1 MKIKLRK
8 FILLIGDI
16 IIFYLSLWGALLL
29 RHNFSI
35 PTRYWALHLPYF
47 TLIFILWL
55 IVLYIADFYNLKNAR
70 LNQNFFIRFGI
81 SMIILASFAVG
92 FFYIIPHLPISP
104 KLVLIYDLILTTIL
118 LLTWRM
124 YFNHSIT
131 IPTTNAL
138 LIGYNQA
145 AQKLEAEIKSNPQWG
160 YKIVAIYDPGLKPA
174 IAPIPIFNNIKQL
187 KEIIKNTKTEVLIVN
202 DKLFESEDLIE
213 NLFSLLENNIRI
225 LSLTKFYEQTANKI
239 PLQSISKMW
248 FLDNQSE
255 HTADSFDRLKRAFD
269 FCFSLLLLILSLPFY
284 PLFIMMIKLDSP
296 GPIFYRQ
303 KRVGLNGEIFWVIKF
318 RSMIKDAE
326 KNGAQWTTKGD
337 TRITRI
343 GKFLRRTRLD
353 ELPQLM
359 NILQGNMSF
368 VGPRAERPEFTEELA
383 KKIPFFKQRLLVK
396 PGLTGWAQVNY
407 KYGES
412 VGDAL
417 EKLQYDLFYIKNRN
431 WYLDLSIILK
441 TIRIVLTGAGQ

>member
-1 MKIKLRK
+1 M
-8 FILLIGDI
+8 
-16 IIFYLSLWGALLL
+16 
-29 RHNFSI
+29 
-35 PTRYWALHLPYF
+35 HLPYF
-47 TLIFILWL
+47 SSLFIIWL
-55 IVLYIADFYNLKNAR
+55 IIIYIADFYNLKNAR
-70 LNQNFFIRFGI
+70 LNQNFFVRFAI
-81 SMIILASFAVG
+81 SALGLALAAVA
-92 FFYIIPHLPISP
+92 FFYILPDLPISP

-118 LLTWRM
+118 LLAWRL

-138 LIGYNQA
+138 LIGFNQA
-145 AQKLEAEIKSNPQWG
+145 AQKLAEEIKANPQWG
-160 YKIVAIYDPGLKPA
+160 YKITAVYDPGAKPSF
-174 IAPIPIFNNIKQL
+174 APMPIFNDIKQL
-187 KEIIKNTKTEVLIVN
+187 KKIIAETKTEVLIVN
-202 DKLFESEDLIE
+202 DELFASQNLIE
-213 NLFSLLENNIRI
+213 NLFELLENNIRI
-225 LSLTKFYEQTANKI
+225 ISLTKFYEQTANKI
-239 PLQSISKMW
+239 PLASLSKMW

-255 HTADSFDRLKRAFD
+255 HAADSFDRLKRVFD
-269 FCFSLLLLILSLPFY
+269 FCLSLLLLIITLPLF
-284 PLFIMMIKLDSP
+284 PLFILIIKLDSP

-318 RSMIKDAE
+318 RSMIKNAE
-326 KNGAQWTTKGD
+326 KNGAQWTSKND
-337 TRITRI
+337 ARITRT

-359 NILQGNMSF
+359 NILQGHMSF

-383 KKIPFFKQRLLVK
+383 RKIPFFKQRLLVK

-412 VGDAL
+412 VEDAL

-441 TIRIVLTGAGQ
+441 TIRIVITGAGQ